1 MKNPFH
7 ALKLR
12 PKRPSASMIVAGL
25 ALFVGL
31 GGGAYA
37 ATQINGNQI
46 QDGTI
51 SSKKLTLPAQG
62 ILNHS
67 VGAHWGVIDRNTIGS
82 AVADLRA
89 GPYGSFAFTGRSA
102 QPPSGVGSL
111 GIQVSDNA
119 TSGSPA
125 AEKVAFGNEVDFLGN
140 PVSGLSD
147 VGFRVFQT
155 SENAAINPRNM
166 PNITLEINPRVVGA
180 GSYTSMVWVP
190 NAAPV
195 TDRWTGYLNA
205 TTTGDWYFTGSAGT
219 VTGCNQTTMCSFTAA
234 KQALVNNNNGTPASI
249 YTVAVAKGRD
259 NTWDGA
265 VDDLR
270 INSKIYNFEPYGV
283 QEINA
288 S

>member
-1 MKNPFH
+1 MRNPFD

-12 PKRPSASMIVAGL
+12 PKWPSASMVVAAL

-51 SSKKLTLPAQG
+51 GLKKLNAPTQG
-62 ILNHS
+62 MVAHMD
-67 VGAHWGVIDRNTIGS
+67 GAHWGVIDRNTIGS
-82 AVADLRA
+82 AVADPRS
-89 GPYGSFAFTGRSA
+89 GPYGSFGVTGPSSK
-102 QPPSGVGSL
+102 PPSGDGSL

-119 TSGSPA
+119 TSGSPG
-125 AEKVAFGNEVDFLGN
+125 AEKVAFGNEVDFLGD
-140 PVSGLSD
+140 PVSGLSQ

-155 SENAAINPRNM
+155 GENAAINPRNM
-166 PNITLEINPRVVGA
+166 PNITLEINPHVVGA
-180 GSYTSMVWVP
+180 GSYTSMVWAP
-190 NAAPV
+190 DAAPV
-195 TDRWTGYLNA
+195 TDQWSDYLDA
-205 TTTGDWYFTGSAGT
+205 TSTGDWYFTGSAGT
-219 VTGCNQTTMCSFTAA
+219 VTGCNQTTMCSFADAKAA
-234 KQALVNNNNGTPASI
+234 LEAKNDGTPASI
-249 YTVAVAKGRD
+249 YTVAVTKGRD

>member
-1 MKNPFH
+1 MRNPFDAWNLH
-7 ALKLR
+7 
-12 PKRPSASMIVAGL
+12 PKRPSASMVVAAL

-46 QDGTI
+46 QDGTVGL
-51 SSKKLTLPAQG
+51 KKLTPDTQG
-62 ILNHS
+62 IVAHS
-67 VGAHWGVIDRNTIGS
+67 VGAHWGVIDRNTVGS

-89 GPYGSFAFTGRSA
+89 GPYGSFAFTGPSSK
-102 QPPSGVGSL
+102 PPSGVGSL

-140 PVSGLSD
+140 PVSGLSA

-155 SENAAINPRNM
+155 GENAAINSRNM
-166 PNITLEINPRVVGA
+166 PNVTLEINPHVVGA
-180 GSYTSMVWVP
+180 GSYTSMVWAP
-190 NAAPV
+190 DAAPV
-195 TDRWTGYLNA
+195 TDRWTGYLDA
-205 TTTGDWYFTGSAGT
+205 TTTGDWYFTGSPGT
-219 VTGCNQTTMCSFTAA
+219 VTGCNQTTMCSFAAA
-234 KQALVNNNNGTPASI
+234 KAALVANNDGTPASI

-283 QEINA
+283 REINA
-288 S
+288 P

>member
-1 MKNPFH
+1 MV
-7 ALKLR
+7 
-12 PKRPSASMIVAGL
+12 VAGL

-46 QDGTI
+46 QNGTVGL
-51 SSKKLTLPAQG
+51 KKLTPPTQG
-62 ILNHS
+62 IVAHT
-67 VGAHWGVIDRNTIGS
+67 VGARWGVIDRNTIGS

-89 GPYGSFAFTGRSA
+89 GPYGSFGLTGPSSK
-102 QPPSGVGSL
+102 PPSGVGSL

-125 AEKVAFGNEVDFLGN
+125 AEKVAFGNEVDFVGN
-140 PVSGLSD
+140 PVGGLSK

-155 SENAAINPRNM
+155 GENAAINPRNM
-166 PNITLEINPRVVGA
+166 PNITLEINPHVVGA
-180 GSYTSMVWVP
+180 GNYTSMVWAP
-190 NAAPV
+190 DAAPV
-195 TDRWTGYLNA
+195 TGRWTGYLDA

-219 VTGCNQTTMCSFTAA
+219 VTACNQTTMCSFTAA
-234 KQALVNNNNGTPASI
+234 KAALVTANDGTPASI

-283 QEINA
+283 REINA
-288 S
+288 P